1 MKRCSS
7 FLFTV
12 LLLAAAL
19 LPGLMRPGLLHA
31 GTTGKIAGKVV
42 DAESGEGI
50 PGVNIILVGTTMGAA
65 TNLDG
70 EYTILNVQPGTYE
83 LKASAIGYSP
93 VTVRDVRVNIDL
105 TTRINITLGEAV
117 LQLGEEVVITATR
130 PLVRKDL
137 TASTSVVGSDEIAAL
152 PVTEVS
158 EVLNLQAGYIDGH
171 VRGGRQG
178 EVAYWIDGVPVTDVY
193 DGGTVVEVNTNQVQE
208 LQLVSGAFNAE
219 YGQALSGI
227 VNIATKDGS
236 NTFSG
241 SLGAYMGD
249 YISSETGIFRKID
262 DVDPLA
268 ISNIDLSLSG
278 PVIPDRLFFSVNG
291 RYNGFGGWLNGERRY
306 NPGNVA
312 YIDSAGNFIESRN
325 PETGLGDG
333 AVVSMNSSRK
343 FYGQAK
349 LNLRISNDVKLWYQ
363 YIHDDVTY
371 QDYNA
376 FFVLNPDGNP
386 TNYRLGQ
393 THLAQLTHLLS
404 PSTFYTVGFSMFG
417 KNFQRYVYEDLA
429 DPRYVHPNVLTQLTS
444 YSFATGGTDLTH
456 FERNTTTMVGKFD
469 ITSQLTQ
476 QHLVK
481 AGAQV
486 SFHELFF
493 NNITL
498 RPATEQTDFDPATG
512 SPFIN
517 PRVLDVSSIYH
528 DEYTRKPMEFAAY
541 VQDKMEFDDLIIN
554 LGVRFDVFDPAG
566 KVLNDPSDPN
576 IFNPIRPE
584 NRYRDLNGNGIQD
597 AGEPDV
603 TLAEREAYWYRDT
616 EVKYQ
621 VSPRFGAAFPIT
633 DRGVLHFSYGHFF
646 QIPRFELLYTNP
658 FFKLG
663 SGTGNQGTVGN
674 ADLEPEQT
682 INAEIGLQQQLS
694 EDISLDVT
702 AYIRDTRNLAG
713 TRAEQI
719 IIFGGSATYSKV
731 VNSDFAYTRG
741 IVLSFNKR
749 FSGGLAAA
757 VDYTFQIAR
766 GTASD
771 PYSAQQAAARGDL
784 PEVQLTALSWDQ
796 RHTINASVSYSGP
809 SYGGSLIMQYGSG
822 MPYTPRRSD
831 DITSLITNSQLKPST
846 LNADL
851 RLYKSLS
858 LGWTNLVFFL
868 RVFNVFDV
876 LNEYGVFD
884 DTGRAGYT
892 TDLER
897 IKAQNTPEY
906 VNTIDDWFLNPTFY
920 SEPRRVEL
928 GVNIEF

>member
-1 MKRCSS
+1 MKRWHT
-7 FLFTV
+7 L
-12 LLLAAAL
+12 LLLAAL
-19 LPGLMRPGLLHA
+19 LPATLHA
-31 GTTGKIAGKVV
+31 GSTGKVAGKVV
-42 DAESGEGI
+42 DRQTGEGI
-50 PGVNIILVGTTMGAA
+50 PGVNIILTGTTLGAA

-70 EYTILNVQPGTYE
+70 EYTILNVPPGTYE
-83 LKASAIGYSP
+83 LKATAIGYAP
-93 VTVRDVRVNIDL
+93 VTVREVRVNIDL
-105 TTRINITLGEAV
+105 TTRINIEMGEAV
-117 LQLGEEVVITATR
+117 LELDEEVVITATR

-137 TASTSVVGSDEIAAL
+137 TASTAVVGDEEIQAL

-227 VNIATKDGS
+227 VNIATKEGS
-236 NTFSG
+236 NNFSG
-241 SLGAYMGD
+241 SIGSYFGD
-249 YISSETGIFRKID
+249 YISPNDSIFMGID
-262 DVDPLA
+262 NVNPVA
-268 ISNIDLSLSG
+268 IANFDASLSG
-278 PVIPDRLFFSVNG
+278 PIINDRLFFSING
-291 RYNGFGGWLNGERRY
+291 RYNSFGGWLSGEQRY

-312 YIDSAGNFIESRN
+312 FIDSAGNFVESRD
-325 PETGLGDG
+325 PEAGLGSGDI
-333 AVVSMNSSRK
+333 VSMNSSEK

-349 LNLRISNDVKLWYQ
+349 LNLRISSDLKVWYQ

-371 QDYNA
+371 EDYNR
-376 FFVLNPDGNP
+376 FFIYNPEGNP
-386 TNYRLGQ
+386 TNYRLGR

-404 PSTFYTVGFSMFG
+404 DNTFYTLGFSLFD
-417 KNFQRYVYEDLA
+417 KNFRRYVYEDPY
-429 DPRYVHPNVLTQLTS
+429 DDRYVHPNLLTQITP
-444 YSFATGGTDLTH
+444 YSASTGGVDMTH

-469 ITSQLTQ
+469 ITSQVTQ
-476 QHLVK
+476 QHLLK
-481 AGAQV
+481 AGVQF
-486 SFHELFF
+486 STHELYF
-493 NNITL
+493 NNIIL
-498 RPATEQTDFDPATG
+498 RPIAAQSDFDPVTG
-512 SPFIN
+512 NPFIDT
-517 PRVLDVSSIYH
+517 RILDVSSIFH
-528 DEYTRKPMEFAAY
+528 DEYTREPMEFAAY

-566 KVLNDPSDPN
+566 QVLNDPTDPN

-584 NRYRDLNGNGIQD
+584 NRFRDLNGNGIQD
-597 AGEPDV
+597 PNEPDV
-603 TLAEREAYWYRDT
+603 TLQERRQYWYKDAT
-616 EVKYQ
+616 VKYQ

-682 INAEIGLQQQLS
+682 INAEIGLQQQLT

-713 TRAEQI
+713 TRSEQI
-719 IIFGGSATYSKV
+719 TIFGGSATYSKV

-741 IVLSFNKR
+741 LVFSFNKR
-749 FSGGLAAA
+749 FTGGLAAT

-771 PYSAQQAAARGDL
+771 PFAAQQAAARGDL
-784 PEVQLTALSWDQ
+784 PEVQLTPLSWDQ
-796 RHTINASVSYSGP
+796 RHTVNASVSYAGP

-822 MPYTPRRSD
+822 MPYTPRRSI
-831 DITSLITNSQLKPST
+831 DINSLITNSQLKPST
-846 LNADL
+846 VNADM
-851 RLYKSLS
+851 RLYKTLS
-858 LGWTNLVFFL
+858 LGTLDFVLFMRIFNL
-868 RVFNVFDV
+868 FDTM
-876 LNEYGVFD
+876 NEVGVFD

-897 IKAQNTPEY
+897 VKGQNTPEY
-906 VNTIDDWFLNPTFY
+906 VNTIEQFFTIPTFY
-920 SEPRRVEL
+920 SEPRRIEIGL
-928 GVNIEF
+928 NIEF

>member
-1 MKRCSS
+1 MKRCFY
-7 FLFTV
+7 FLLIV
-12 LLLAAAL
+12 LLLPAAL
-19 LPGLMRPGLLHA
+19 RSGS
-31 GTTGKIAGKVV
+31 TGKIAGKVV
-42 DAESGEGI
+42 DAETGEGI

-70 EYTILNVQPGTYE
+70 EYTILNVAPGTYE
-83 LKASAIGYSP
+83 LKASAIGYAP
-93 VTVRDVRVNIDL
+93 VTVKDVRVNIDL
-105 TTRINITLGEAV
+105 TTRINVSLGETIV
-117 LQLGEEVVITATR
+117 QLEEEVVITATR

-137 TASTSVVGSDEIAAL
+137 TASTSVVGNEEIAAL

-193 DGGTVVEVNTNQVQE
+193 DGGTVVEVNKNQVQE

-236 NTFSG
+236 NRFSG
-241 SLGAYMGD
+241 SLGAYLGD
-249 YISSETGIFRKID
+249 YISSQTDIFRDID
-262 DVDPLA
+262 NVNPLA
-268 ISNIDLSLSG
+268 ISNLDLSLSG
-278 PVIPDRLFFSVNG
+278 PVIPDRVFFTVNG

-306 NPGNVA
+306 NPSNVA
-312 YIDSAGNFIESRN
+312 YIDSAGNFIESRD
-325 PETGLGDG
+325 PATGLGDRS
-333 AVVSMNSSRK
+333 VVSMNESEK

-349 LNLRISNDVKLWYQ
+349 LNFRISNELKFWYQ
-363 YIHDDVTY
+363 YIYDDVWY
-371 QDYNA
+371 KDYNQ
-376 FFVLNPDGNP
+376 FFVFNPDGNP

-393 THLAQLTHLLS
+393 THLAQLTHVIS
-404 PSTFYTVGFSMFG
+404 PTTYYTLGFSMFD
-417 KNFQRYVYEDLA
+417 KNFQRYVYEDINDA
-429 DPRYVHPNVLTQLTS
+429 RYVHPYVLTQLTS
-444 YSFATGGTDLTH
+444 YSFATGGTDLSH

-481 AGAQV
+481 AGLQA

-498 RPATEQTDFDPATG
+498 RPAEAQTEFDAATG
-512 SPFIN
+512 NPFIN
-517 PRVLDVSSIYH
+517 PRVLDVSTIYH
-528 DEYTRKPMEFAAY
+528 DEYTRKPMELAAY
-541 VQDKMEFDDLIIN
+541 IQDKMEFDDLIIN
-554 LGVRFDVFDPAG
+554 VGLRVDMFDPAG
-566 KVLNDPSDPN
+566 QVLRDPSDPN
-576 IFNPIRPE
+576 IFDPIRPE
-584 NRYRDLNGNGIQD
+584 NRYRDLNGNGFQD

-603 TLAEREAYWYRDT
+603 TVAEREAYWYRDT

-621 VSPRFGAAFPIT
+621 FSPRFGAAFPIT
-633 DRGVLHFSYGHFF
+633 DRGVLHFSYGEFF
-646 QIPRFELLYTNP
+646 QVPRFELLYTNP
-658 FFKLG
+658 YFKIG
-663 SGTGNQGTVGN
+663 SGTGNQGTIGN

-682 INAEIGLQQQLS
+682 TNAEIGLQQQLGD
-694 EDISLDVT
+694 DISLDIT

-713 TRAEQI
+713 TRADQI
-719 IIFGGSATYSKV
+719 TIFGGSATYSKV
-731 VNSDFAYTRG
+731 VNSDFAHTRG
-741 IVLSFNKR
+741 VVLSFNKR
-749 FSGGLAAA
+749 FAGGLAATF
-757 VDYTFQIAR
+757 DYTFQIVR

-771 PYSAQQAAARGDL
+771 PYAAQQAAARGDL
-784 PEVQLTALSWDQ
+784 PEVQLTPLSWDQ
-796 RHTINASVSYSGP
+796 RHTANASVSYAGP

-822 MPYTPRRSD
+822 MPYTPRRSE
-831 DITSLITNSQLKPST
+831 DITSLITNSQIKPST

-858 LGWTNLVFFL
+858 LGWTNLVVFL

-876 LNEYGVFD
+876 LNEYGVYD

-892 TDLER
+892 TDLAR
-897 IKAQNTPEY
+897 VKAQNTPEY
-906 VNTIDDWFLNPTFY
+906 VNTIEEWFLNPTFY
-920 SEPRRVEL
+920 SEPRRFEL

>member
-1 MKRCSS
+1 MKRC
-7 FLFTV
+7 FF
-12 LLLAAAL
+12 LLLFAL
-19 LPGLMRPGLLHA
+19 LSTAVLHA
-31 GTTGKIAGKVV
+31 GTSGKIAGKVI
-42 DAESGEGI
+42 DTESGEGI

-70 EYTILNVQPGTYE
+70 EYTILNVPPGTYE

-93 VTVRDVRVNIDL
+93 VTVKDVRVNIDL
-105 TTRINITLGEAV
+105 TTRINVNLGETV
-117 LQLGEEVVITATR
+117 MQLNEEVVITATR

-137 TASTSVVGSDEIAAL
+137 TASTSVVSSDEISAL

-193 DGGTVVEVNTNQVQE
+193 DGGTVVEVNKNQVQE

-227 VNIATKDGS
+227 VNIATKEGKNSYSGSIGTYIGDYVSS
-236 NTFSG
+236 NT
-241 SLGAYMGD
+241 D
-249 YISSETGIFRKID
+249 IFRDID
-262 DVDPLA
+262 KVDPLA
-268 ISNIDLSLSG
+268 ISNLDLSLSG
-278 PVIPDRLFFSVNG
+278 PVIPDALFFSVNG
-291 RYNGFGGWLNGERRY
+291 RYNKFGGWLNGVRRY

-312 YIDSAGNFIESRN
+312 YIDSAGNYIDSRD
-325 PETGLGDG
+325 PATGLGDG
-333 AVVSMNSSRK
+333 KVVSMNSSEK

-349 LNLRISNDVKLWYQ
+349 LNLHITNDVKLWYQ
-363 YIHDDVTY
+363 YIYDDVTY
-371 QDYNA
+371 QDYNQ
-376 FFVLNPDGNP
+376 FFVFNPDGNP
-386 TNYRLGQ
+386 TNYRVGQ

-417 KNFQRYVYEDLA
+417 KNFQRYVYEDIN
-429 DPRYVHPNVLTQLTS
+429 DPNYVHPNVLTQITS
-444 YSFATGGTDLTH
+444 YSFATGGTDLSY

-469 ITSQLTQ
+469 ITSQVNQ
-476 QHLVK
+476 QHLIK
-481 AGAQV
+481 AGLQM
-486 SFHELFF
+486 SMHELFF

-498 RPATEQTDFDPATG
+498 RPAEQQTEFDPATG
-512 SPFIN
+512 NPFIN

-528 DEYTRKPMEFAAY
+528 DEYTRKPNEYAVY
-541 VQDKMEFDDLIIN
+541 LQDKMEFDDLIIN

-566 KVLNDPSDPN
+566 QILNDPTDPN

-584 NRYRDLNGNGIQD
+584 NRFHDLNGNGLQD
-597 AGEPDV
+597 VGEPDV
-603 TLAEREAYWYRDT
+603 TLAERESYWYSDAK
-616 EVKYQ
+616 VKYQ
-621 VSPRFGAAFPIT
+621 ISPRFGAAFPVT

-646 QIPRFELLYTNP
+646 QVPRFELLYTNP

-682 INAEIGLQQQLS
+682 INAEIGLQQQLTD
-694 EDISLDVT
+694 DISLDVT

-749 FSGGLAAA
+749 FAGGLAASL
-757 VDYTFQIAR
+757 DYTFQIAR

-771 PYSAQQAAARGDL
+771 PYAAQQAASRGDL

-796 RHTINASVSYSGP
+796 RHTINASVSYAGP

-831 DITSLITNSQLKPST
+831 DITSLITNSQIKPT
-846 LNADL
+846 TFNADL

-858 LGWTNLVFFL
+858 LGWTDLVVFL

-892 TDLER
+892 TDLAR

-906 VNTIDDWFLNPTFY
+906 VNTIEAWFNNPTFY
-920 SEPRRVEL
+920 SEPRRIEL
-928 GVNIEF
+928 GLNLEF

>member
-1 MKRCSS
+1 MKRWHT
-7 FLFTV
+7 L
-12 LLLAAAL
+12 LLLAAL
-19 LPGLMRPGLLHA
+19 LPATLHA
-31 GTTGKIAGKVV
+31 GSTGKVAGKVV
-42 DAESGEGI
+42 DRQTGEGI
-50 PGVNIILVGTTMGAA
+50 PGVNIILTGTTLGAA

-70 EYTILNVQPGTYE
+70 EYTILNVPPGTYE
-83 LKASAIGYSP
+83 LKATAIGYAP
-93 VTVRDVRVNIDL
+93 VTVREVRVNIDL
-105 TTRINITLGEAV
+105 TTRINIEMGEAV
-117 LQLGEEVVITATR
+117 LELDEEVVITATR

-137 TASTSVVGSDEIAAL
+137 TASTAVVGDEEIQAL

-227 VNIATKDGS
+227 VNIATKEGS
-236 NTFSG
+236 NNFSG
-241 SLGAYMGD
+241 SIGSYFGD
-249 YISSETGIFRKID
+249 YISPNDSIFMGID
-262 DVDPLA
+262 DVNPVSIANFDA
-268 ISNIDLSLSG
+268 SLSG
-278 PVIPDRLFFSVNG
+278 PIINDRLFFSING
-291 RYNGFGGWLNGERRY
+291 RYNSFGGWLSGEQRY
-306 NPGNVA
+306 NPSNVA
-312 YIDSAGNFIESRN
+312 FIDSVGNFVESRD
-325 PETGLGDG
+325 PESGLGSGDI
-333 AVVSMNSSRK
+333 VSMNSSEK

-349 LNLRISNDVKLWYQ
+349 LNLRISNDLKVWYQ

-371 QDYNA
+371 EDYNR
-376 FFVLNPDGNP
+376 FFIFNPEGNP
-386 TNYRLGQ
+386 TNYRLGR

-404 PSTFYTVGFSMFG
+404 DNTFYTLGFSLFD
-417 KNFQRYVYEDLA
+417 KNFRRYVYEDPY
-429 DPRYVHPNVLTQLTS
+429 DDRYVHPNLLTQITP
-444 YSFATGGTDLTH
+444 YSASTGGVDMTH

-469 ITSQLTQ
+469 ITSQVTQ

-481 AGAQV
+481 AGVQF
-486 SFHELFF
+486 STHELYF
-493 NNITL
+493 NNIIL
-498 RPATEQTDFDPATG
+498 RPIAAQSDFDPVTG
-512 SPFIN
+512 NPFIDT
-517 PRVLDVSSIYH
+517 RILDVSSIFH
-528 DEYTRKPMEFAAY
+528 DEYTREPMEFAAY

-554 LGVRFDVFDPAG
+554 LGVRLDVFDPAG
-566 KVLNDPSDPN
+566 QVLNDPTDPN

-584 NRYRDLNGNGIQD
+584 NRFRDLNGNGIQD
-597 AGEPDV
+597 PNEPDV
-603 TLAEREAYWYRDT
+603 TLEERRQYWYKDAT
-616 EVKYQ
+616 VKYQ

-682 INAEIGLQQQLS
+682 INAEIGLQQQLT

-713 TRAEQI
+713 TRSEQI
-719 IIFGGSATYSKV
+719 TIFGGSATYSKV

-741 IVLSFNKR
+741 LVFSFNKR
-749 FSGGLAAA
+749 FTGGLAAT

-771 PYSAQQAAARGDL
+771 PFAAQQAAARGDL
-784 PEVQLTALSWDQ
+784 PEVQLTPLSWDQ
-796 RHTINASVSYSGP
+796 RHTVNASVSYAGP

-822 MPYTPRRSD
+822 MPYTPRRSI
-831 DITSLITNSQLKPST
+831 DINSLITNSQLKPST
-846 LNADL
+846 VNADM
-851 RLYKSLS
+851 RLYKTLS
-858 LGWTNLVFFL
+858 LGTLDFVLFMRIFNL
-868 RVFNVFDV
+868 FDTM
-876 LNEYGVFD
+876 NEVGVFD

-897 IKAQNTPEY
+897 VKGQNTPEY
-906 VNTIDDWFLNPTFY
+906 VNTIEQFFTIPTFY
-920 SEPRRVEL
+920 SEPRRIEIGL
-928 GVNIEF
+928 NIEF

>member
-1 MKRCSS
+1 MKRCS
-7 FLFTV
+7 FLLFP
-12 LLLAAAL
+12 LLLITALL
-19 LPGLMRPGLLHA
+19 LPGALRA
-31 GTTGKIAGKVV
+31 GSTGKIAGKVV
-42 DAESGEGI
+42 DAETGEGI
-50 PGVNIILVGTTMGAA
+50 PGVNIILVGTTLGAA

-70 EYTILNVQPGTYE
+70 EYTILNIPPGTYE
-83 LKASAIGYSP
+83 LKASAIGYAP
-93 VTVRDVRVNIDL
+93 VTVREVRVNIDL
-105 TTRINITLGEAV
+105 TTRINVTMGETV
-117 LQLGEEVVITATR
+117 VQLDEEVVITATR

-137 TASTSVVGSDEIAAL
+137 TASTSVVGSDEIEAL

-158 EVLNLQAGYIDGH
+158 EVLSLQAGYIDGH

-236 NTFSG
+236 NEFGG

-249 YISSETGIFRKID
+249 YVSSETDIFRNID
-262 DVDPLA
+262 DFEPLA
-268 ISNIDLSLSG
+268 ISNLDLSLSG
-278 PVIPDRLFFSVNG
+278 PVIRDRLFFSVNG
-291 RYNGFGGWLNGERRY
+291 RYNSFGGWLNGERRY

-312 YIDSAGNFIESRN
+312 YIDSAGNFIGSRD
-325 PETGLGDG
+325 PAVGLGDG
-333 AVVSMNSSRK
+333 AVVSMNASEK

-349 LNLRISNDVKLWYQ
+349 LNLRISNELKLWYQ
-363 YIHDDVTY
+363 YIYDDVSY
-371 QDYNA
+371 QDYNQ
-376 FFVLNPDGNP
+376 FYVFNPDGNP

-404 PSTFYTVGFSMFG
+404 PSTFYTLGFSMFD

-429 DPRYVHPNVLTQLTS
+429 DPRYVHPNVSTQITS

-469 ITSQLTQ
+469 ITSQVNQ
-476 QHLVK
+476 QHLLK
-481 AGAQV
+481 AGAQF
-486 SFHELFF
+486 SAHELFF

-498 RPATEQTDFDPATG
+498 RPAQEQSDFDPTTG
-512 SPFIN
+512 NPFIN

-554 LGVRFDVFDPAG
+554 LGLRVDVFDPAG
-566 KVLNDPSDPN
+566 QVLNDPTDPN
-576 IFNPIRPE
+576 VFNPIRPE
-584 NRYRDLNGNGIQD
+584 NRFRDLNGNGIQD
-597 AGEPDV
+597 TGEPDV
-603 TLAEREAYWYRDT
+603 TLAEREVYWYRDT

-621 VSPRFGAAFPIT
+621 ISPRFGAAFPVT

-694 EDISLDVT
+694 DDISLDMT

-719 IIFGGSATYSKV
+719 TIFGGSATYSKV

-749 FSGGLAAA
+749 FSDGISAA

-771 PYSAQQAAARGDL
+771 PYAAQQAAARGDL

-796 RHTINASVSYSGP
+796 THTINASVSYAGP

-822 MPYTPRRSD
+822 MPYTPRRSE
-831 DITSLITNSQLKPST
+831 DITSLITNSQIKPST

-851 RLYKSLS
+851 RLYKAVS
-858 LGWTNLVFFL
+858 LGWTNFVFFL

-876 LNEYGVFD
+876 LNEYGVYD

-897 IKAQNTPEY
+897 VKAQNTPEY
-906 VNTIDDWFLNPTFY
+906 VNTIEEWFLNPTFY

>member
-1 MKRCSS
+1 MKRC
-7 FLFTV
+7 FLFLLVALLSPAV
-12 LLLAAAL
+12 LL
-19 LPGLMRPGLLHA
+19 A

-42 DAESGEGI
+42 DAETGEGI

-70 EYTILNVQPGTYE
+70 EYTILNIPPGTYE
-83 LKASAIGYSP
+83 LKASAMGYSP

-105 TTRINITLGEAV
+105 TTRINVSLGETV
-117 LQLGEEVVITATR
+117 LQLEEEVVITAVR

-137 TASTSVVGSDEIAAL
+137 TASTSVVGSEEISAL

-158 EVLNLQAGYIDGH
+158 EVLNLQAGYVDGH

-193 DGGTVVEVNTNQVQE
+193 DGGTVVEVNKNQVQE

-236 NTFSG
+236 NRYSG
-241 SLGAYMGD
+241 SIGAYIGD
-249 YISSETGIFRKID
+249 YVSSNTGIFRDID
-262 DVDPLA
+262 NVEPLA
-268 ISNIDLSLSG
+268 IANVDLSLSG
-278 PVIPDRLFFSVNG
+278 PVIADAVFFSVNG
-291 RYNGFGGWLNGERRY
+291 RYNSFGGWLNGVRRY

-312 YIDSAGNFIESRN
+312 YIDSAGKYIDSRN

-333 AVVSMNSSRK
+333 EIVRMNGSEK
-343 FYGQAK
+343 FYGQGK
-349 LNLRISNDVKLWYQ
+349 LNFRISNNVKVWYQ

-371 QDYNA
+371 QDYNQ
-376 FFVLNPDGNP
+376 FFVYNPDGNP

-393 THLAQLTHLLS
+393 THLAQLTHVIS
-404 PSTFYTVGFSMFG
+404 PLTYYTVGFSLFD
-417 KNFQRYVYEDLA
+417 KNFRRYVYESTSDT
-429 DPRYVHPNVLTQLTS
+429 RYVHPNILTQITA

-456 FERNTTTMVGKFD
+456 FERNTTTKVGKFD
-469 ITSQLTQ
+469 ITSQINQ

-481 AGAQV
+481 GGLQV
-486 SFHELFF
+486 SLHELY
-493 NNITL
+493 NNDIGL
-498 RPATEQTDFDPATG
+498 RPAEEQTEFDPATDD
-512 SPFIN
+512 PFIN
-517 PRVLDVSSIYH
+517 PRVLDVSTIYH
-528 DEYTRKPMEFAAY
+528 NEYTRKPMEYAAY
-541 VQDKMEFDDLIIN
+541 LQDKIEFDDLIIN
-554 LGVRFDVFDPAG
+554 LGVRVDVFDPAG
-566 KVLNDPSDPN
+566 KYLNDPTDPN
-576 IFNPIRPE
+576 IFSPIRPE
-584 NRYRDLNGNGIQD
+584 NRFRDLNQNGIQD

-603 TLAEREAYWYRDT
+603 TLAEREAYWYRDA

-621 VSPRFGAAFPIT
+621 FSPRFGAAFPVT

-646 QIPRFELLYTNP
+646 QVPRFELLYMNP
-658 FFKLG
+658 YFKLG

-719 IIFGGSATYSKV
+719 IIFGGSSTYSKV

-741 IVLSFNKR
+741 LVFSFNKR
-749 FSGGLAAA
+749 FSGGLAASL
-757 VDYTFQIAR
+757 DYTFQLAR

-771 PYSAQQAAARGDL
+771 PYAAQQAAARGDL

-796 RHTINASVSYSGP
+796 RHTINASLSYAGP
-809 SYGGSLIMQYGSG
+809 SYGGSLIAQYGSG

-831 DITSLITNSQLKPST
+831 DITSLITNSQLKPNT

-851 RLYKSLS
+851 RLYKTLS
-858 LGWTNLVFFL
+858 LGWTKFVIFL
-868 RVFNVFDV
+868 RIFNLFDA

-892 TDLER
+892 TDLAR

-906 VNTIDDWFLNPTFY
+906 VNSIEEWFNNPTFY
-920 SEPRRVEL
+920 SEPRR
-928 GVNIEF
+928 IEFGVDIEF

>member
-1 MKRCSS
+1 MKRCFYL
-7 FLFTV
+7 FLI
-12 LLLAAAL
+12 AL
-19 LPGLMRPGLLHA
+19 LIPSALHA
-31 GTTGKIAGKVV
+31 GSTGKIAGKVV
-42 DAESGEGI
+42 DGETGEGI
-50 PGVNIILVGTTMGAA
+50 PGVNIILVGTSIGAA

-70 EYTILNVQPGTYE
+70 EYTILNIQPGTYE

-93 VTVRDVRVNIDL
+93 VTVKDVRVNIDL
-105 TTRINITLGEAV
+105 TTRINVTMGETV
-117 LQLGEEVVITATR
+117 LQLEEEVVITATR

-137 TASTSVVGSDEIAAL
+137 TASTSVVGSEEISAL

-193 DGGTVVEVNTNQVQE
+193 DGGTVVDVNKNQVQE

-236 NTFSG
+236 NRFSG
-241 SLGAYMGD
+241 SIGTYFGD
-249 YISSETGIFRKID
+249 YISSNTDIFRNID
-262 DVDPLA
+262 DFSPLD
-268 ISNIDLSLSG
+268 ISNLDLSLSG
-278 PVIPDRLFFSVNG
+278 PVIPDAIFFTVNG
-291 RYNGFGGWLNGERRY
+291 RYNTFGGWLNGERRY
-306 NPGNVA
+306 NPSNVA
-312 YIDSAGNFIESRN
+312 YIDSAGNFIEHRDAS
-325 PETGLGDG
+325 GKGDG
-333 AVVSMNSSRK
+333 SIVSMNSSEK

-349 LNLRISNDVKLWYQ
+349 LNFRISNELKFWYQ
-363 YIHDDVTY
+363 YIYDDVTY
-371 QDYNA
+371 QDYNQ
-376 FFVLNPDGNP
+376 FFVYNPDGNP

-393 THLAQLTHLLS
+393 THLAQLTHVIS
-404 PSTFYTVGFSMFG
+404 PSTFYTVGFSMFE
-417 KNFQRYVYEDLA
+417 KNFQRNVYESINDA
-429 DPRYVHPNVLTQLTS
+429 RYVHPNILTQLTS
-444 YSFATGGTDLTH
+444 YSFSTGGTDLSY

-469 ITSQLTQ
+469 ITSQLNQ

-481 AGAQV
+481 AGLQA

-498 RPATEQTDFDPATG
+498 RPSEAQTDFDPATG
-512 SPFIN
+512 NPFIN

-528 DEYTRKPMEFAAY
+528 DEYTRKPMELAAY
-541 VQDKMEFDDLIIN
+541 IQDKMEFDDLIIN
-554 LGVRFDVFDPAG
+554 IGLRVDMFDPAG
-566 KVLNDPSDPN
+566 QVLKDPTDPN

-584 NRYRDLNGNGIQD
+584 NRYRDINGNGIQD
-597 AGEPDV
+597 AGEPVV
-603 TLAEREAYWYRDT
+603 TLAEREAYWYADT
-616 EVKYQ
+616 DVKYQ
-621 VSPRFGAAFPIT
+621 FSPRFGAAFPVT
-633 DRGVLHFSYGHFF
+633 DRGVLHFSYGQFF

-658 FFKLG
+658 YFKLG
-663 SGTGNQGTVGN
+663 SGTGNQGTIGN

-682 INAEIGLQQQLS
+682 TNAEIGLQQQLS
-694 EDISLDVT
+694 DDISLDIT

-713 TRAEQI
+713 TRADQI
-719 IIFGGSATYSKV
+719 TIFGGSATYSKV

-741 IVLSFNKR
+741 LVLSLNKR
-749 FSGGLAAA
+749 FADGLAASL
-757 VDYTFQIAR
+757 DYTFQIVR

-771 PYSAQQAAARGDL
+771 PYAAQQAAARGDL

-796 RHTINASVSYSGP
+796 RHTINGSVSYSGP
-809 SYGGSLIMQYGSG
+809 SYGGSLILQYGSG
-822 MPYTPRRSD
+822 MPYTPRRSE
-831 DITSLITNSQLKPST
+831 DITSLITNSQIKPTT

-851 RLYKSLS
+851 RLYKALS

-876 LNEYGVFD
+876 LNEYGVYD

-906 VNTIDDWFLNPTFY
+906 VNTIEEWFLNPTFY
-920 SEPRRVEL
+920 SEPRRIEL